1 MDCYYNRDRLQY
13 HSEDVPVRVRWCVLH
28 EVKSEVGHLQYR
40 ILLIQLMSVDIA
52 WHDQGEGVPD
62 LATNQRFVMPSTVS
76 RWLPVASLTGQAGDS
91 DGKKSI

>member
-1 MDCYYNRDRLQY
+1 
-13 HSEDVPVRVRWCVLH
+13 
-28 EVKSEVGHLQYR
+28 
-40 ILLIQLMSVDIA
+40 MSVDIA